1 MIDELKDV
9 LELATGA
16 TKLVKEILDLK
27 PNNKNSNE
35 NELILSNKK
44 RYAQIGS
51 SGYSAK
57 IGSSGYSAK
66 IGSSGDSAKIGSSG
80 DYAKIGSSGD
90 SAKIGSSGD
99 YAQIGSSGD
108 SAKIESTGNLAVV
121 SGIGFK
127 SIAKA
132 KKGSWITLAEYK
144 LNENDNWVVDFVKT
158 EQVDGERIKE
168 DTFYTL
174 YNHEFTEVQII
185 DEIRTIVL
193 NRKKN
198 VIKGLYLDN
207 LNSCFVVEKDGVFSH
222 GKTIKEAK
230 DSLLY
235 KISNRDTSMYED
247 YTLNTKVKFEEA
259 VKMYRCITGA
269 CEAGTRHFVEN
280 VLTNKKKSYTIQE
293 IIDAT
298 QGQYGSET
306 FRDFFNN

>member
-9 LELATGA
+9 LELATGT
-16 TKLVKEILDLK
+16 TKLIKEILVLK
-27 PNNKNSNE
+27 PNNKNSDE
-35 NELILSNKK
+35 SKLILASKK
-44 RYAQIGS
+44 HSAQ
-51 SGYSAK
+51 
-57 IGSSGYSAK
+57 
-66 IGSSGDSAKIGSSG
+66 IGSSG

-90 SAKIGSSGD
+90 SAQIGSSGDSAQIGSSGD

-108 SAKIESTGNLAVV
+108 SAKIESIGSLAVV
-121 SGIGFK
+121 SGIGYK
-127 SIAKA
+127 SITKA

-144 LNENDNWVVDFVKT
+144 KDENDNWVVDFVKT

-185 DEIRTIVL
+185 DGIKTIIL

-198 VIKGLYLDN
+198 VIKGLS
-207 LNSCFVVEKDGVFSH
+207 LNGLNPCFVVEKDGIFSH
-222 GKTIKEAK
+222 GGTIKEAK

-235 KISNRDTSMYED
+235 KISNRDTSMYKD
-247 YTLNTKVKFEEA
+247 YMLNTKVKFEEA

-269 CEAGTRHFVEN
+269 CEAGTRYFVEN
-280 VLTNKKKSYTIQE
+280 VLTNKKKSYTVQE

-298 QGQYGSET
+298 QG
-306 FRDFFNN
+306 